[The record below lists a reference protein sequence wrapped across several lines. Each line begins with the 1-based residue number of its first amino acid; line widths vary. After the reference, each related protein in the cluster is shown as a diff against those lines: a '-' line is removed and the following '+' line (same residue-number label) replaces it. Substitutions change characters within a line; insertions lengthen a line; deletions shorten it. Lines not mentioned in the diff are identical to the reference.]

1 LNEQFIFNFGFCR
14 WLDKSLSNDTLGQF
28 LLQLVQTLKYEPYLD
43 NELSRFLLKRSLL
56 NKKIGTKCDLNA
68 SFRFSLNK
76 NLSLDCV
83 GHFFFWHL
91 KSEMNNPSISL
102 RFGILL
108 EAYCRGIGGHLKGLL
123 RQVEALDKLTK
134 LTDVLKVKKD
144 EPLKVK

>member
-1 LNEQFIFNFGFCR
+1 M
-14 WLDKSLSNDTLGQF
+14 
-28 LLQLVQTLKYEPYLD
+28 
-43 NELSRFLLKRSLL
+43 
-56 NKKIGTKCDLNA
+56 
-68 SFRFSLNK
+68 
-76 NLSLDCV
+76 SLDCV

-134 LTDVLKVKKD
+134 LTDVLKVKRD